1 MPKKR
6 SRGKRMKQKQKTPKV
21 KQQKTK
27 QTKQKTQKQKL
38 NFENLS
44 ISKKLQHSF
53 AIPVISFIVAVIF
66 SIVAI
71 AFIGNNFNRFY
82 NASYKVVTSQ
92 LEMQKS
98 IESASTNILLSCTTS
113 DVEIVQKCVDTAKA
127 EIDSVN
133 KNYEVLKKY
142 YNQNP
147 ETLKKLETALHNNEQ
162 FEKLMFN
169 SALANNTLAA
179 VQVYNSYYAPS
190 IDKVK
195 DILVQIG
202 KDVEIGAARDYS
214 TSNVVKYIIIVVCSL
229 IALFSIVIS
238 IRSIKRLV
246 ITLTNPLS
254 EIENAAKE
262 MSEGSLHVN
271 ISYESSDELGSLARS
286 MKITTAG
293 ISNIIDDIGY
303 CLQTMANGNFN
314 FESKCLDLYIGDYA
328 PILTAMENISSSLS
342 ATISEIKEA
351 AAQVAQGAENLA
363 EGAESLAEG
372 ATDQAG
378 AVEELTATVQE
389 VTAKVEDT
397 ANSSKVADRMA
408 ADVTND
414 AKNSSEQMQQMTNAM
429 ARITET
435 SSQIE
440 VIIQSI
446 ESIASQTNLLSL
458 NAAIEAARAGEA
470 GRGFAVVADEIRE
483 LANQSANAVMNTR
496 QLIQS
501 TVNEVQ
507 SGNEIVEATSASLNQ
522 VVSSIEKMRD
532 IIQKTTALSVEQA
545 HSMEAIDK
553 GIVQISAVVQNTS
566 ATAQESSA
574 TSEELTAQAEALN
587 GLVGQFV
594 TR

>member
-1 MPKKR
+1 MR
-6 SRGKRMKQKQKTPKV
+6 QKQKPTKV
-21 KQQKTK
+21 KQQKVTK
-27 QTKQKTQKQKL
+27 AKQKTTQKQKL

-44 ISKKLQHSF
+44 ISKKLQRSF
-53 AIPVISFIVAVIF
+53 AIPVFSFIVAVIF
-66 SIVAI
+66 SIAAI
-71 AFIGNNFNRFY
+71 AFIGSNFNRFY
-82 NASYKVVTSQ
+82 NTSYKVVTAQ

-113 DVEIVQKCVDTAKA
+113 KEDIIKTCVDNAKS
-127 EIDSVN
+127 EIDSVYT
-133 KNYEVLKKY
+133 NYEVLKKY
-142 YNQNP
+142 YKQNP
-147 ETLKKLETALHNNEQ
+147 ETLKSLETALHNNEQ

-190 IDKVK
+190 ISKVK

-202 KDVEIGAARDYS
+202 KDVEVGAARDYS
-214 TSNVVKYIIIVVCSL
+214 TSNVVKMIIMVFCTFV
-229 IALFSIVIS
+229 ALFSVVIS

-246 ITLTNPLS
+246 KTLTNPIS

-262 MSEGSLHVN
+262 MSEGSLHVD
-271 ISYESSDELGSLARS
+271 IHYESNDELGSLARS

-293 ISNIIDDIGY
+293 ISKIVDDIGN

-314 FESKCLDLYIGDYA
+314 FESKCLDSYIGDYA
-328 PILTAMENISSSLS
+328 PILTAMENISTSLS
-342 ATISEIKEA
+342 STISEIKEA

-389 VTAKVEDT
+389 VTSKVEDT

-507 SGNEIVEATSASLNQ
+507 SGNEIVETTSASLNQ

-587 GLVGQFV
+587 GLVGQFI

>member
-1 MPKKR
+1 MKPKKN
-6 SRGKRMKQKQKTPKV
+6 SAKQKVIQSKV
-21 KQQKTK
+21 TK
-27 QTKQKTQKQKL
+27 RQEKQK
-38 NFENLS
+38 FEDLS
-44 ISKKLQHSF
+44 ISKKLQRSF
-53 AIPVISFIVAVIF
+53 LIPAISFIVALIF
-66 SIVAI
+66 SIAAI
-71 AFIGNNFNRFY
+71 AFIGSNFNQFY
-82 NASYKVVTSQ
+82 NNSYVVVNTQ
-92 LEMQKS
+92 WKMQKNLDNAS
-98 IESASTNILLSCTTS
+98 INILLACTSYDSNSTK
-113 DVEIVQKCVDTAKA
+113 EYVDTAKS
-127 EIDSVN
+127 EIEALN
-133 KNYEVLKKY
+133 KNYKTLKSLYSQNQDSLKKF
-142 YNQNP
+142 
-147 ETLKKLETALHNNEQ
+147 EDALKGSQAYEELIYT
-162 FEKLMFN
+162 
-169 SALANNTLAA
+169 SALANNHNTAMN
-179 VQVYNSYYAPS
+179 VYNTNYSPN
-190 IDKVK
+190 IEKVK
-195 DILVQIG
+195 DILTQIG
-202 KDVEIGAARDYS
+202 IDIERGAASDYARSNIVEII
-214 TSNVVKYIIIVVCSL
+214 VIIFCIL
-229 IALFSIVIS
+229 LAIFSIYITISS
-238 IRSIKRLV
+238 IRRLV
-246 ITLTNPLS
+246 KGLTEPIY
-254 EIENAAKE
+254 EIENAAKQ
-262 MSEGSLHVN
+262 MSKGSLHVD
-271 ISYESSDELGSLARS
+271 ITYDSKDELGSLARS
-286 MKITTAG
+286 MKTTTVG
-293 ISNIIDDIGY
+293 ISKIVDDMGN
-303 CLQTMANGNFN
+303 CLQTMADGNFN
-314 FESKCLDLYIGDYA
+314 FESKCSNSYIGDYA
-328 PILTAMENISSSLS
+328 PILTAMDNIATSLS
-342 ATISEIKEA
+342 STISEIKEA
-351 AAQVAQGAENLA
+351 ASQVAQGAENLA

-389 VTAKVEDT
+389 VTSKVEDT

-507 SGNEIVEATSASLNQ
+507 SGNEILETTSASLNQ

-532 IIQKTTALSVEQA
+532 IIQKTTSLSVEQA

-553 GIVQISAVVQNTS
+553 GIIQISAVVQNTS

-587 GLVGQFV
+587 GLVGQFI

>member
-1 MPKKR
+1 MKPKKN
-6 SRGKRMKQKQKTPKV
+6 SVKQTVSQSKSTKAQAKQK
-21 KQQKTK
+21 
-27 QTKQKTQKQKL
+27 
-38 NFENLS
+38 FEDLS
-44 ISKKLQHSF
+44 ISKKLQRSIQVP
-53 AIPVISFIVAVIF
+53 AISFIVALIF
-66 SIVAI
+66 SIAAI
-71 AFIGNNFNRFY
+71 AFIGSNFNRFY
-82 NASYKVVTSQ
+82 NNSYAVVNTQ
-92 LEMQKS
+92 WKMQKNLDNAS
-98 IESASTNILLSCTTS
+98 INILLACTSYDSNSTEEY
-113 DVEIVQKCVDTAKA
+113 VATAKS
-127 EIDSVN
+127 EIEALN
-133 KNYEVLKKY
+133 KNYNKLKSLY
-142 YNQNP
+142 TQNP
-147 ETLKKLETALHNNEQ
+147 DSLKNFKDALESNESY
-162 FEKLMFN
+162 EELIYT
-169 SALANNTLAA
+169 SALANNHNTAMN
-179 VQVYNSYYAPS
+179 VYNTNYSPN
-190 IDKVK
+190 IEKVK
-195 DILVQIG
+195 DILTQIG
-202 KDVEIGAARDYS
+202 TDIERGAASDYARSNIVEII
-214 TSNVVKYIIIVVCSL
+214 VII
-229 IALFSIVIS
+229 FSIILAVFSSIIT
-238 IRSIKRLV
+238 IRSIRRLV
-246 ITLTNPLS
+246 KGLTKPLY
-254 EIENAAKE
+254 EIENAAKQ
-262 MSEGSLHVN
+262 MSEGNLHVD
-271 ISYESSDELGSLARS
+271 IAYTSGDELGSLANS
-286 MKITTAG
+286 MRKTTAS
-293 ISNIIDDIGY
+293 ISQIIEDIGH
-303 CLQTMANGNFN
+303 CLKTIADGNFN
-314 FESKCLDLYIGDYA
+314 FNSKCIDSYVADYS
-328 PILTAMENISSSLS
+328 PILTAMEHISTSLS

-389 VTAKVEDT
+389 VTSKVEDT
-397 ANSSKVADRMA
+397 ASSSKVADHMA

-414 AKNSSEQMQQMTNAM
+414 AKNSREQMQQMTNAM

>member
-1 MPKKR
+1 MKPKKNPVKQTVPQ
-6 SRGKRMKQKQKTPKV
+6 SKTTKAQVKQK
-21 KQQKTK
+21 
-27 QTKQKTQKQKL
+27 
-38 NFENLS
+38 FEDLS
-44 ISKKLQHSF
+44 ISKKLQRSIQVP
-53 AIPVISFIVAVIF
+53 AISFIVALIF
-66 SIVAI
+66 SIAAI
-71 AFIGNNFNRFY
+71 AFIGSNFNRFY
-82 NASYKVVTSQ
+82 NNSYAVVNTQ
-92 LEMQKS
+92 WKMQKNLDTAS
-98 IESASTNILLSCTTS
+98 INILLACTSYDSNSTEEY
-113 DVEIVQKCVDTAKA
+113 VATAKS
-127 EIDSVN
+127 EIEALN
-133 KNYEVLKKY
+133 KNYETLKSLY
-142 YNQNP
+142 TQNP
-147 ETLKKLETALHNNEQ
+147 DSLEKFKKALESSKSYEELIYT
-162 FEKLMFN
+162 
-169 SALANNTLAA
+169 SALANNHNTAMN
-179 VQVYNSYYAPS
+179 VYNTNYSPN
-190 IDKVK
+190 IEKVK
-195 DILVQIG
+195 ESLTQIG
-202 KDVEIGAARDYS
+202 TDIERGAASDFARSNIVEI
-214 TSNVVKYIIIVVCSL
+214 
-229 IALFSIVIS
+229 IVIILS
-238 IRSIKRLV
+238 IILAIFSSIITIRSIRRLV
-246 ITLTNPLS
+246 KGLTKPLY
-254 EIENAAKE
+254 EIENAAKQ
-262 MSEGSLHVN
+262 MSEGNLHVD
-271 ISYESSDELGSLARS
+271 ITYTSGDELGNLANS
-286 MKITTAG
+286 MRKTTAS
-293 ISNIIDDIGY
+293 ISQIIDDIGQ
-303 CLQTMANGNFN
+303 CLKTIADGNFN
-314 FESKCLDLYIGDYA
+314 FNSKCIDSYVADYN
-328 PILTAMENISSSLS
+328 PILTAMEHISTSLS

-378 AVEELTATVQE
+378 AVEELTATVEE
-389 VTAKVEDT
+389 VTSKVEDT
-397 ANSSKVADRMA
+397 ASSSKVADHMA

-414 AKNSSEQMQQMTNAM
+414 AKNSREQMQQMTNAM

-483 LANQSANAVMNTR
+483 LANQSANAVNNTR

-522 VVSSIEKMRD
+522 VVVSIEKMRD
-532 IIQKTTALSVEQA
+532 IIQKTTGLCVEQA

>member
-1 MPKKR
+1 
-6 SRGKRMKQKQKTPKV
+6 MKQKQAS
-21 KQQKTK
+21 K
-27 QTKQKTQKQKL
+27 QTKQQKQKETKL
-38 NFENLS
+38 KGTKLKQSFENLS
-44 ISKKLQHSF
+44 ISKKLQQSF
-53 AIPVISFIVAVIF
+53 AIPVISFIIAVIF
-66 SIVAI
+66 SIAAI
-71 AFIGNNFNRFY
+71 AFIGSNFNRFY
-82 NASYKVVTSQ
+82 NTSYKVVTAQWS
-92 LEMQKS
+92 MQKS
-98 IESASTNILLSCTTS
+98 LESASTNILLSCTTS
-113 DVEIVQKCVDTAKA
+113 KQEIIQKCVDNAQA
-127 EIDSVN
+127 EIDSVYTN
-133 KNYEVLKKY
+133 FEILQKYYKQNPEVLKD
-142 YNQNP
+142 
-147 ETLKKLETALHNNEQ
+147 LETALHNNEQ

-179 VQVYNSYYAPS
+179 VQVYNSYYSPS
-190 IDKVK
+190 ISKVK
-195 DILVQIG
+195 EILVQIN
-202 KDVEIGAARDYS
+202 KDVEIGASSDYS
-214 TSNVVKYIIIVVCSL
+214 RSNMVKMIIIVVCTL
-229 IALFSIVIS
+229 IALFSTYIS

-246 ITLTNPLS
+246 KTLTNPLS
-254 EIENAAKE
+254 EIESAAKQ
-262 MSEGSLHVN
+262 MSEGSLHVDITYDSN
-271 ISYESSDELGSLARS
+271 DELGSLARS
-286 MKITTAG
+286 MKITTVG
-293 ISNIIDDIGY
+293 ISKIVDDIGN
-303 CLQTMANGNFN
+303 CLQTMADGNFN
-314 FESKCLDLYIGDYA
+314 FESKCINSYIGDYA
-328 PILTAMENISSSLS
+328 PILTAMENIATSLS
-342 ATISEIKEA
+342 STISEIKEA
-351 AAQVAQGAENLA
+351 AGQVAQGAENLA

-389 VTAKVEDT
+389 VTSKVEDT

-429 ARITET
+429 ARITQT

-532 IIQKTTALSVEQA
+532 IIQKTTSLSVEQA